1 MDSQPKDSYGYPTNT
16 DAGQPMDDAGDE
28 LLEGP
33 DGIFDILELE
43 VLARRRRE
51 WTQAGKKEKPSIMHE
66 ICKEFAKMEKHH
78 DLQLVEWQQ
87 KEEQITCMAQ
97 KANEVKEAALSAFI
111 QEDLTDEQRQA
122 AHDIAGKMEW
132 TRWTNPRGPSMLR
145 KNAKKYGL
153 KYMQN
158 FMEEMWW
165 YCGMRII
172 SLASWKNGEG
182 IIQACSMDFNN
193 DIRGSHMFD
202 DIHTISA
209 SWREYLGNAY
219 ENLDPAAVEEVQNIM
234 ANWPRAKMGNPVK
247 LVTNDEGDIWIGD
260 LNGHNHD
267 SILQMVWGYLTVHY
281 HEYMDIL
288 TICTAHI
295 LRIGRACGKWLA
307 KVPFKKLGK
316 YQADMIS
323 SHHLLP
329 NFMFNVD
336 PSHMHISVA
345 MELLNFWKECQVSHL
360 NDVFAFQRWLDQ
372 GRNLQV
378 PRDGSTLPLQVARKC
393 NSKLQ
398 QSPTSADDSTD
409 TDDYNINTEEEA
421 ANNMTVAKI
430 SSRGKSSDARHHC
443 KKTPMPFM
451 CPTQLHTDDE
461 DQHELMSTEDERAG
475 NEALPVVMRPSTSK
489 QSVIPLKGSQV
500 TAELQDTSD
509 YMDDD
514 KFDSVPFADVRTTQ
528 SRLSR
533 QHGQGG
539 TLKSAMKN
547 HVGCKQTHMEGQSK
561 LKTTSH
567 PQQSTV
573 KPTKRRRETN
583 DHSSAPGPST
593 KAVQPWKSPR
603 AHWAPVPA
611 DANAPSPPPRKI
623 QKNKPTKRHVN
634 L

>member
-1 MDSQPKDSYGYPTNT
+1 
-16 DAGQPMDDAGDE
+16 MDDAGDE

-33 DGIFDILELE
+33 DGIFDVLELE

-51 WTQAGKKEKPSIMHE
+51 WTQAGKKEKPSIMRE
-66 ICKEFAKMEKHH
+66 ICKEFAKMEKHR
-78 DLQLVEWQQ
+78 DLRLVEWQQ
-87 KEEQITCMAQ
+87 KEEQITAWLKKPMRSRKPLNNCPFSLQVQLKHSNMKIEGGTQATKRIDLYQ
-97 KANEVKEAALSAFI
+97 QALSAFI

-122 AHDIAGKMEW
+122 AHDIAEKW
-132 TRWTNPRGPSMLR
+132 NGPDGPTPEVQVR
-145 KNAKKYGL
+145 NAKKYGL
-153 KYMQN
+153 KYMRN
-158 FMEEMWW
+158 FAEEMWR
-165 YCGMRII
+165 YCGMRIV
-172 SLASWKNGEG
+172 SLAGWKNEEG

-193 DIRGSHMFD
+193 DIGGGHMFD

-219 ENLDPAAVEEVQNIM
+219 ENPDAAAGEEVQNIT
-234 ANWPRAKMGNPVK
+234 ANRPRAKTGDPVK

-260 LNGHNHD
+260 LNGHNRD
-267 SILQMVWGYLTVHY
+267 SILQMVRGYLTAHY
-281 HEYMDIL
+281 
-288 TICTAHI
+288 
-295 LRIGRACGKWLA
+295 RRACGKWLA

-323 SHHLLP
+323 SRHLPP

-336 PSHMHISVA
+336 PSHMHISAA
-345 MELLNFWKECQVSHL
+345 MELLNFWKERQVSHP

-372 GRNLQV
+372 GGNLQV
-378 PRDGSTLPLQVARKC
+378 PRDGSTLPLQVARKR
-393 NSKLQ
+393 NSKSR

-421 ANNMTVAKI
+421 ANNMTIAKI
-430 SSRGKSSDARHHC
+430 SSRGKSSDARHRR
-443 KKTPMPFM
+443 KNTPMPFM
-451 CPTQLHTDDE
+451 RPTQLHTDDE

-489 QSVIPLKGSQV
+489 QSAIPLKGSRV

-514 KFDSVPFADVRTTQ
+514 EFDSVPFADVRTTQ
-528 SRLSR
+528 SGLSR

-539 TLKSAMKN
+539 KLKSAMKN
-547 HVGCKQTHMEGQSK
+547 HVGRKQTHMEGQSK

-593 KAVQPWKSPR
+593 EAVQPWKSPR
-603 AHWAPVPA
+603 ARRAPVPA
-611 DANAPSPPPRKI
+611 DANAPSPPPKKI
-623 QKNKPTKRHVN
+623 RKNKPTKRHVN